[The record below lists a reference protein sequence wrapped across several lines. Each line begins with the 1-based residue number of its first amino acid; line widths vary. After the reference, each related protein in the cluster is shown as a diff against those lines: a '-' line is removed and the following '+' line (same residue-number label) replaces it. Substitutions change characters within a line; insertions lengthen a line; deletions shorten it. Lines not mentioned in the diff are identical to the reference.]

1 MTLRKTAGILAVTGL
16 LVGLLGSG
24 AGASFF
30 AHLTAT
36 EHIDVGTFSCLIT
49 ASDGSISGD
58 QTSTSYNAP
67 TIESSAAGSAPFSFT
82 VENTGSISQVLTVA
96 KTGQG
101 GNLTSKFTPMP
112 ATPTPVVLGAGDS
125 VEITTGIQWTELDNG
140 DLGRTGSMTW
150 TVNCGEGTS
159 IVVMPDM
166 MATSFGD
173 VGSDPSK
180 WFFYNDEN
188 DTIDNSLGSFVS
200 GPATP
205 LLRTGSVRI
214 SVKGTER
221 RNLATSQFAGTHFA
235 AITTLKFSTYNPS
248 AGNGGSA
255 NRSGYLN
262 FNVDFDLSD
271 TWQYRLIF
279 LPSDNGTVVQDSWQ
293 EWDAINGGNALY
305 RYSGAKWSSCAAGGS
320 GSTTKTLSSI
330 ISGCSGVRIRVTDS
344 WLGIRVGEPY
354 ADGYTEN
361 IDAFKFGTTSWFKQ
375 FDFEP

>member
-1 MTLRKTAGILAVTGL
+1 VTLRKTAGILAVTGL

-150 TVNCGEGTS
+150 TVNCGDGTS
-159 IVVMPDM
+159 IVVTPDM

-205 LLRTGSVRI
+205 PLGDGSVQI
-214 SVKGTER
+214 SVSGTQR
-221 RNLATSQFAGTHFA
+221 RNLATYQFSGVPLSS
-235 AITTLKFSTYNPS
+235 ITTLKFSTYNPS
-248 AGNGGSA
+248 VGNGGSA

-262 FNVDFDLSD
+262 FNIDFDGSD
-271 TWQYRLIF
+271 TWQHRLVF
-279 LPSDNGTVVQDSWQ
+279 LPSQNGTVLQDTWQ
-293 EWDAINGGNALY
+293 EWDAI
-305 RYSGAKWSSCAAGGS
+305 AGGS
-320 GSTTKTLSSI
+320 AVYQFSGANWPVTGEPGTTTKTWSQILSDYPSA
-330 ISGCSGVRIRVTDS
+330 RIRVTDP